1 MARTSKRKVRLE
13 SRSLQ
18 ENVSVKTYMAGI
30 YARLSVD
37 HQDGKEI
44 SIETQIE
51 TAKEYLKSHTEITL
65 YDCYFDLGAT
75 GTNFH
80 RSGFERLM
88 QDVRDGLIN
97 CIIVKDYCAIIGLNQ
112 KDLENQGILA

>member
-13 SRSLQ
+13 SQSLQ

-37 HQDGKEI
+37 NHDGKEI

-51 TAKEYLKSHTEITL
+51 MAKNI
-65 YDCYFDLGAT
+65 
-75 GTNFH
+75 
-80 RSGFERLM
+80 
-88 QDVRDGLIN
+88 
-97 CIIVKDYCAIIGLNQ
+97 
-112 KDLENQGILA
+112 

>member
-13 SRSLQ
+13 SQSLQ

-37 HQDGKEI
+37 NHDGKEI

-51 TAKEYLKSHTEITL
+51 MANPIQRLHCMIAIQIWELPGQI
-65 YDCYFDLGAT
+65 F
-75 GTNFH
+75 
-80 RSGFERLM
+80 SG
-88 QDVRDGLIN
+88 VI
-97 CIIVKDYCAIIGLNQ
+97 LN
-112 KDLENQGILA
+112 G